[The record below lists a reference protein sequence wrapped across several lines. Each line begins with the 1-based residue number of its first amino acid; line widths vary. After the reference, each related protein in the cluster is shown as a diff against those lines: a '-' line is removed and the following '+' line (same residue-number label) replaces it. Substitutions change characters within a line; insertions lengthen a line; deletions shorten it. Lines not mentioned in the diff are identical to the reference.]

1 MSVFKNQ
8 NKIQKIDNTVSLVTL
23 TFVSFML
30 ILFVLSYNYNYYLK
44 ELEDIVVTGEVESYK
59 MHLNSELM
67 ELARGRTRLT
77 SQIIDTQDPFEQDE
91 LNVQLESYAGR
102 FSSLR
107 QQLLGLDLSEE
118 EKRILVLHESIV
130 PVILP
135 AQRKAVEL
143 AMSGSDNDVQQARK
157 ILYEVVLPGQGQMIE
172 SFGKMV
178 LIEQQRIA
186 ELTRLASQSAIKMK
200 KNSKWLIGVI
210 LLVVMF
216 LSYVVIGRIRIIQKN
231 LRKSHQNLEQ
241 KVESRTKEL
250 KFAKDELQ
258 RYFDVVDKYV
268 IASHT
273 DSKGI
278 IIYASEAF
286 CQISKYSETELVGR
300 SHNIVRHPDMPKSLY
315 EDMWATIKQGLLW
328 RGEIKNK
335 ASDGSAYWVDVNI
348 EPKFNEDNEI
358 IGYAA
363 IRQDIT
369 DKKRIEELSIT
380 DRLTKLYNRLKL
392 DEVLSYEVDRANRY
406 QNDLSVILFDIDH
419 FKNINDNYGHP
430 VGDEVLVAIAAIS
443 KAAVRNT
450 DTAGRWGGEE
460 FMVIC
465 PDTDLQGAARLAEK
479 IRHEI
484 SSYEFPVVG
493 YRSSSFGVAAYIKD
507 EGESSILKRVD
518 TVLYR
523 AKDNGRNR
531 VEIT

>member
-178 LIEQQRIA
+178 L
-186 ELTRLASQSAIKMK
+186 KM
-200 KNSKWLIGVI
+200 
-210 LLVVMF
+210 
-216 LSYVVIGRIRIIQKN
+216 
-231 LRKSHQNLEQ
+231 
-241 KVESRTKEL
+241 T
-250 KFAKDELQ
+250 
-258 RYFDVVDKYV
+258 
-268 IASHT
+268 
-273 DSKGI
+273 
-278 IIYASEAF
+278 
-286 CQISKYSETELVGR
+286 ET
-300 SHNIVRHPDMPKSLY
+300 
-315 EDMWATIKQGLLW
+315 
-328 RGEIKNK
+328 
-335 ASDGSAYWVDVNI
+335 
-348 EPKFNEDNEI
+348 
-358 IGYAA
+358 
-363 IRQDIT
+363 
-369 DKKRIEELSIT
+369 
-380 DRLTKLYNRLKL
+380 
-392 DEVLSYEVDRANRY
+392 
-406 QNDLSVILFDIDH
+406 
-419 FKNINDNYGHP
+419 
-430 VGDEVLVAIAAIS
+430 
-443 KAAVRNT
+443 
-450 DTAGRWGGEE
+450 
-460 FMVIC
+460 
-465 PDTDLQGAARLAEK
+465 
-479 IRHEI
+479 
-484 SSYEFPVVG
+484 
-493 YRSSSFGVAAYIKD
+493 
-507 EGESSILKRVD
+507 
-518 TVLYR
+518 
-523 AKDNGRNR
+523 
-531 VEIT
+531 